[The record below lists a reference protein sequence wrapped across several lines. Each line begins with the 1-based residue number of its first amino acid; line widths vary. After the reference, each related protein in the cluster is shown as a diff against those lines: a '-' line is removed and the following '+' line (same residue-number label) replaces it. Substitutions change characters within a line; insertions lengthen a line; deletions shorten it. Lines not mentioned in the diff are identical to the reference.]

1 MDLQRYILLKLDPVM
16 VICCFIGQGTLML
29 QSNGIYRN
37 LNRIQKF
44 TNRLAARDYS
54 GEHLLVTSRDNLWL
68 LINDMNSFADAT
80 HGALKSFSD
89 SVKTSTASAE
99 ALGANMTET
108 SASVTQIIV
117 NIESVKNMEALF
129 LHCCATLH
137 ICGKSG
143 IFILLYHYIT
153 AVNAGGSWTDGL

>member
-99 ALGANMTET
+99 TLGANMTET
-108 SASVTQIIV
+108 SASVTQIIA
-117 NIESVKNMEALF
+117 NIESVKNQIVNQNSGVQEADVNDSSEKNCQNIAGLEQVV
-129 LHCCATLH
+129 
-137 ICGKSG
+137 GM
-143 IFILLYHYIT
+143 FIL
-153 AVNAGGSWTDGL
+153 

>member
-99 ALGANMTET
+99 TLGANMTET

-117 NIESVKNMEALF
+117 NIESVKNQIVNQNSGVQEADVNDSSEKNRQNIAELEKVVGMF
-129 LHCCATLH
+129 TL
-137 ICGKSG
+137 
-143 IFILLYHYIT
+143 
-153 AVNAGGSWTDGL
+153 